1 MSRKV
6 LVVDDE
12 KLIVKG
18 LRFSLEQDGMEVD
31 CAYDGEEALEKAK
44 AGEYDI
50 ILLDLMLPKM
60 DGLEVCQ
67 QIREFSNVPII
78 MLTAKGED
86 MKRKKYFGS
95 NLKMY
100 KNVAQTESY
109 LKELADR
116 TRELCMQNP
125 DMELFILPSYTSL
138 ETASKSTDQSEI
150 RLGAQNMCWEDEG
163 QFTGEISPVMLE
175 ELDLHLVM
183 VGHSERRHV
192 FGESN
197 IEENKKMLAAMKHG
211 FTGLLCIGE
220 TKEEKGY
227 GIADE
232 VLRTQIKVGLH
243 GIAAEDLDKVWIA
256 YEPVWAIGVNGV
268 PAPVEY
274 AQEKHHVIR
283 ETLREL
289 YGEAA
294 DVVPALYGGSV
305 NLENATRLFVQP
317 DIDGLYVGRVAW
329 DAKRFAGLIADCL
342 ATGEK

>member
-1 MSRKV
+1 MHR
-6 LVVDDE
+6 
-12 KLIVKG
+12 I
-18 LRFSLEQDGMEVD
+18 
-31 CAYDGEEALEKAK
+31 CAG
-44 AGEYDI
+44 
-50 ILLDLMLPKM
+50 
-60 DGLEVCQ
+60 
-67 QIREFSNVPII
+67 
-78 MLTAKGED
+78 
-86 MKRKKYFGS
+86 
-95 NLKMY
+95 
-100 KNVAQTESY
+100 
-109 LKELADR
+109 
-116 TRELCMQNP
+116 
-125 DMELFILPSYTSL
+125 
-138 ETASKSTDQSEI
+138 
-150 RLGAQNMCWEDEG
+150 EDEG

-256 YEPVWAIGVNGV
+256 YEPVWAIGVNGI

-305 NLENATRLFVQP
+305 NLENATRLFVSAGYRWLICRKGCMGCKAFCRT
-317 DIDGLYVGRVAW
+317 DCRLSGNRV
-329 DAKRFAGLIADCL
+329 KSRR
-342 ATGEK
+342 

>member
-1 MSRKV
+1 
-6 LVVDDE
+6 
-12 KLIVKG
+12 
-18 LRFSLEQDGMEVD
+18 
-31 CAYDGEEALEKAK
+31 
-44 AGEYDI
+44 
-50 ILLDLMLPKM
+50 
-60 DGLEVCQ
+60 
-67 QIREFSNVPII
+67 
-78 MLTAKGED
+78 

-150 RLGAQNMCWEDEG
+150 HLGAQNMCWEDEG

-256 YEPVWAIGVNGV
+256 YEPVWAIGVNGI

-294 DVVPALYGGSV
+294 DVGPALYGGSV

>member
-1 MSRKV
+1 
-6 LVVDDE
+6 
-12 KLIVKG
+12 
-18 LRFSLEQDGMEVD
+18 
-31 CAYDGEEALEKAK
+31 
-44 AGEYDI
+44 
-50 ILLDLMLPKM
+50 
-60 DGLEVCQ
+60 
-67 QIREFSNVPII
+67 
-78 MLTAKGED
+78 

-150 RLGAQNMCWEDEG
+150 HLGAQNMCWEDEG

-211 FTGLLCIGE
+211 FTGLCL
-220 TKEEKGY
+220 
-227 GIADE
+227 
-232 VLRTQIKVGLH
+232 
-243 GIAAEDLDKVWIA
+243 
-256 YEPVWAIGVNGV
+256 
-268 PAPVEY
+268 
-274 AQEKHHVIR
+274 
-283 ETLREL
+283 L
-289 YGEAA
+289 YTS
-294 DVVPALYGGSV
+294 PSP
-305 NLENATRLFVQP
+305 R
-317 DIDGLYVGRVAW
+317 
-329 DAKRFAGLIADCL
+329 DCS
-342 ATGEK
+342 

>member
-1 MSRKV
+1 
-6 LVVDDE
+6 
-12 KLIVKG
+12 
-18 LRFSLEQDGMEVD
+18 
-31 CAYDGEEALEKAK
+31 
-44 AGEYDI
+44 
-50 ILLDLMLPKM
+50 
-60 DGLEVCQ
+60 
-67 QIREFSNVPII
+67 
-78 MLTAKGED
+78 
-86 MKRKKYFGS
+86 MKRKIYFGS

-100 KNVAQTESY
+100 KTVAQTESY
-109 LKELADR
+109 LKELADS
-116 TRELCMQNP
+116 TRELRAQNP

-138 ETASKSTDQSEI
+138 EAAVRGTDQSEI

-183 VGHSERRHV
+183 AGHSERRHV
-192 FGESN
+192 FGESD

-220 TKEEKGY
+220 TREEKGY

-243 GIAAEDLDKVWIA
+243 GIKADDLDKVWIA
-256 YEPVWAIGVNGV
+256 YEPVWAIGVNGT
-268 PAPVEY
+268 PAPVPY

-283 ETLREL
+283 QTLKEL

-294 DVVPALYGGSV
+294 DQVPTLYGGSV
-305 NLENATRLFVQP
+305 NLENATQLFAQP

-329 DAKRFAGLIADCL
+329 DAKRFARLITDCL
-342 ATGEK
+342 ARGKKQ